1 MEGVVVIGATNR
13 PDIIDPGLLRPGRF
27 DRLLLIPAPD
37 SISRLEI
44 FKIHTKD
51 MPLGKDIS
59 LEDLAEQTVSFS
71 GADIEALCREAAM
84 IALRSDINAK
94 EVKKTHFEQAMS
106 AARGSLTDEILKY
119 YKKVKDDMGSSIA
132 KKDKKERDIQY
143 M

>member
-1 MEGVVVIGATNR
+1 
-13 PDIIDPGLLRPGRF
+13 
-27 DRLLLIPAPD
+27 
-37 SISRLEI
+37 
-44 FKIHTKD
+44 

-59 LEDLAEQTVSFS
+59 LEDLAEQTASFS

-84 IALRSDINAK
+84 IALRIDINAK
-94 EVKKTHFEQAMS
+94 EVKKTHFEQAMNV
-106 AARGSLTDEILKY
+106 ARGSLTDEILKF